1 MRPGMKEA
9 FASPCRGAFVF
20 PAIFLHVFLFALIH
34 IGARTKV
41 KECACKMKWKWKL
54 NIRRIDVERMLILC
68 ASALVVVLA
77 LRQDDSVTTQ
87 HEEPAPQIP
96 VSAGTEAVKTS
107 ADTQPTVV
115 YYQDGEGYLVPVTRQ
130 IPKTGGI
137 AKATL
142 AMMVASSQNDLA
154 AARLGLK
161 TTVPEGTTIDL
172 DISGGKA
179 RVDLSKSALNC
190 QNAEQETLMV
200 QSVAQTLCQFDS
212 VEEVSFLFDGQK
224 RSKLTHGTDV
234 SGVFTGASLNLE
246 SVETMAGAG
255 AQAVR
260 LYFPSANGRMLV
272 PVTRTV
278 YSDADVTTA
287 ILELAKGPKPDSGLA
302 SPLPDNCG
310 LLGVTMK
317 NGVVTINFTK
327 EFMEAAQGE
336 NGTQALRAVLFTAA
350 QFPGVK
356 QVKIAVE
363 GKEYQPPQDAAP
375 TFLNQ
380 DSEIM
385 TYYPGVIEID

>member
-20 PAIFLHVFLFALIH
+20 PASFLHVFLFALIH

-96 VSAGTEAVKTS
+96 VSAGTEAVETS

-179 RVDLSKSALNC
+179 RVDLSKAALNC
-190 QNAEQETLMV
+190 QSAEQETLMV

-287 ILELAKGPKPDSGLA
+287 VLELAKGPKPDSGLA

-356 QVKIAVE
+356 QVKLAVE